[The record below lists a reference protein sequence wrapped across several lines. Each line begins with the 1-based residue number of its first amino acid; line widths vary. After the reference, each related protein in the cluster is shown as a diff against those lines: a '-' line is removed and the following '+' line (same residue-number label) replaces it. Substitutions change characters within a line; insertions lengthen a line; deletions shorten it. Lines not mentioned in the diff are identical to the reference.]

1 MVMGIKTLSPM
12 SLRYLLLASLTAAS
26 PLLAQDSSQVAHLQP
41 AAGNASPRITAG
53 VTTGTMSFADQR
65 VQQGVTA
72 VMRYRVISGL
82 SVSASPTFARV
93 AFPATLGGGAVSG
106 LTDLPLEL
114 SGDHAFDLP
123 WSPTPGFSLGVSLPI
138 GDKQAGFG
146 TGGVGTS
153 AGVGVSV
160 SPLDRFSA
168 HVGVGKSLND
178 YSLSSTLG
186 ASSAAWGDLDLSY
199 QLLDHVEATI
209 GMDGDLAAQDTVG
222 PARMVALS
230 LATNLG
236 GPYALTLSGGHGV
249 SGPAARW
256 TFAVGFGTDFAGLEA
271 LGSSSPIQ
279 RFMRSL
285 GGQSHKGTLTT
296 PGSGHGRAP

>member
-1 MVMGIKTLSPM
+1 MR
-12 SLRYLLLASLTAAS
+12 LRYIVLIPLIAAGR
-26 PLLAQDSSQVAHLQP
+26 LLAQDSSQVAHLP
-41 AAGNASPRITAG
+41 LLPGNGSPRVTAG

-65 VQQGVTA
+65 VQQGVTG
-72 VMRYRVISGL
+72 VLRYRVVSGV

-106 LTDLPLEL
+106 LTDLPVEL
-114 SGDHAFDLP
+114 SGDHAFDAP

-138 GDKQAGFG
+138 GDQQAGLG

-153 AGVGVSV
+153 AGVGLSV
-160 SPLDRFSA
+160 SPLDGVSA

-186 ASSAAWGDLDLSY
+186 ASSAAWGDFDLSY
-199 QLLDHVEATI
+199 QLLDRVEATLGI
-209 GMDGDLAAQDTVG
+209 DGDLAAQDTIG

-230 LATNLG
+230 VATNLG
-236 GPYALTLSGGHGV
+236 GPYTLTLSGGHGV

-256 TFAVGFGTDFAGLEA
+256 TFAVGFGTDFAGLQA

-285 GGQSHKGTLTT
+285 GGQSHKSSLTT

>member
-1 MVMGIKTLSPM
+1 MVMGANDLSPM
-12 SLRYLLLASLTAAS
+12 RLRSLLPLVIAGR
-26 PLLAQDSSQVAHLQP
+26 LLAQDTSHTQLPTPRVD
-41 AAGNASPRITAG
+41 ASPRVTAG
-53 VTTGTMSFADQR
+53 VTTGTMDFADRR
-65 VQQGVTA
+65 VQQGVTG
-72 VMRYRVISGL
+72 VFRYRIVSG
-82 SVSASPTFARV
+82 VSIAASPTFARV
-93 AFPATLGGGAVSG
+93 AIPATLGGGALSG
-106 LTDLPLEL
+106 LTDLPIEL
-114 SGDHAFDLP
+114 SGDHAFDAP

-153 AGVGVSV
+153 AGIGLSV
-160 SPLDRFSA
+160 SPLDAVSA

-178 YSLSSTLG
+178 YSLNSTLG

-199 QLLDHVEATI
+199 QLLDRVEATVGI
-209 GMDGDLAAQDTVG
+209 DGDLAAQDTIG
-222 PARMVALS
+222 PARIVAFS

-236 GPYALTLSGGHGV
+236 GPYTLTLSSGHGV

-256 TFAVGFGTDFAGLEA
+256 TFAVGFGTDFAGLQA

-285 GGQSHKGTLTT
+285 GGQSHKSGLTT